1 MGLLANRSIV
11 TAGLP
16 YSESLATKA
25 LTSDFYHVA
34 IQTECPCEERIE
46 ARKWRAYYMTLS
58 SS

>member
-1 MGLLANRSIV
+1 MAQEDSSELSRTMGAGHRNAMGLLASRSIV

-34 IQTECPCEERIE
+34 DTD
-46 ARKWRAYYMTLS
+46 
-58 SS
+58 